1 MTIRLTETAIA
12 RALKDAARSG
22 VRPGDLIDAGQRGLR
37 LRVTPKGIAAWVL
50 ACRDKGGKM
59 RRFPLGSWPEMG
71 IAKAREAAR
80 ALHHRVRVEGA
91 DPIDER
97 RKARAKD
104 TSGTSTLAGIID
116 IYEQQKGA
124 TLRSWPEYRKSIGR
138 VFGPLIGRSLADLS
152 VVDLQL
158 AADHY
163 AARAQAALAVRCLRP
178 ILKWASAP
186 GRAYV
191 PSALAA
197 ISLATGVKRR
207 ERVLSRDELAALL
220 PVLRADKRP
229 YAAAMRFMLLT
240 LSRREEVCRARW
252 RDIDW
257 KAGTWTIP
265 ATNSKN
271 KQPHVLPLSRQA
283 LELLQQGPQGEPSA
297 LIFHTRS
304 GGKLG
309 NWDRETKIIQKKSHI
324 GEWHRHDLRRTGSTL
339 LGEMGELTHVLEAAL
354 NHASIHS
361 PLAATYNRSRYRPQ
375 VAAALARLADALD
388 EIEAG
393 LAPTQ
398 APAD

>member
-1 MTIRLTETAIA
+1 MTIQLTGTVINK
-12 RALKDAARSG
+12 ALKDAARSG
-22 VRPGDLIDAGQRGLR
+22 VRPGDLIDAGQRGLH
-37 LRVTPKGIAAWVL
+37 LRVTPKGIASWVL
-50 ACRDKGGKM
+50 ACRDKAGRM
-59 RRFPLGSWPEMG
+59 RSFPLGSWPEMG

-138 VFGPLIGRSLADLS
+138 VFGPLIGRPLADLS
-152 VVDLQL
+152 VIDLQL

-207 ERVLSRDELAALL
+207 ERALSRDELAALL
-220 PVLRADKRP
+220 PVLRADNRP

-240 LSRREEVCRARW
+240 LSWRDEVCGAEW
-252 RDIDW
+252 REIDW
-257 KAGTWTIP
+257 DEGTWTIS
-265 ATNSKN
+265 ASRTKN
-271 KQPHVLPLSRQA
+271 KRQHVVPLSRQA
-283 LELLQQGPQGEPSA
+283 MELLRQGPQGEQSA
-297 LIFHTRS
+297 LIFHTSS

-309 NWDRETKIIQKKSHI
+309 NWDRETKIIQEKSQI
-324 GEWHRHDLRRTGSTL
+324 GEWNRNDLIRTGATL
-339 LGEMGELTHVLEAAL
+339 LLEMDEMPHIIAASL
-354 NHASIHS
+354 NYAPIRS
-361 PLAATYNRSRYRPQ
+361 PFAPNFDYSSYLPQ
-375 VAAALARLADALD
+375 VAEAFARLANTLD
-388 EIEAG
+388 EIEYG
-393 LAPTQ
+393 VPSYK
-398 APAD
+398 